1 MIFLVS
7 RMSINVDAIT
17 WRTILTYVAKWQLPH
32 FIRQKIKMYLIV
44 YCVYQK
50 HLQKVGISE
59 NKNKY
64 RNISIVL
71 FLFTIAFQ
79 TLSNIPNPIMK
90 IQTYFTLLIG
100 YNI

>member
-1 MIFLVS
+1 
-7 RMSINVDAIT
+7 
-17 WRTILTYVAKWQLPH
+17 
-32 FIRQKIKMYLIV
+32 MYLIV

-79 TLSNIPNPIMK
+79 TSSNIPNPIMK